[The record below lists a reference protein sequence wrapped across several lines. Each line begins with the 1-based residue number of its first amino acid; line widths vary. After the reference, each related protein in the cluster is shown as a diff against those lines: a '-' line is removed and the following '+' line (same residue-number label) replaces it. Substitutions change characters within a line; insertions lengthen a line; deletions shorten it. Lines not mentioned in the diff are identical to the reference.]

1 MPPGILG
8 ELELGC
14 VGLVGTSEFFETKH
28 NVLQGLEVRNLTER
42 RGLELSE
49 QCLNS
54 LRIEPLCD
62 CFQTIN
68 PTRNRLQHLED
79 FPLDA
84 GVANQLWLIDAAV
97 LAEDAAIEGRANSL
111 FHTQNALIEV
121 VGLGSGR

>member
-1 MPPGILG
+1 MWLI
-8 ELELGC
+8 
-14 VGLVGTSEFFETKH
+14 GTGEFFETVH
-28 NVLQGLEVRNLTER
+28 NVLQRLEVRNLAER
-42 RGLELSE
+42 RSLEFSE
-49 QCLNS
+49 QRLDS
-54 LRIEPLCD
+54 LRIQPFGD
-62 CFQTIN
+62 GFQTIDS
-68 PTRNRLQHLED
+68 PCNRLQHLED